1 MKKFANVL
9 YVVAIFLLIG
19 TVIRTLVYLIIGLPG
34 ERIFRIE
41 LIIFWSV
48 ITVIIIYRNI
58 VAKSKK
64 NKSKF

>member
-1 MKKFANVL
+1 MKKLANIL

-19 TVIRTLVYLIIGLPG
+19 TVIRTLVYLIIGLPN